1 MSNAIDLELT
11 SKRFLLYL
19 RAEKAVSQHTLIA
32 YQNDLKDFQ
41 KFLKK
46 SFLDISH
53 FRHLRLT
60 IREYWSGL
68 LKRNFSAATLCRR
81 LATLRSFFNF
91 LMREN
96 LLETNPFN
104 YLPSPKREK
113 HLPKFLTEKEVD
125 HLLTDVDHLNYRF
138 KTRDNALLEILYSAG
153 LRIEELT
160 RLNVGDCD
168 LWNGVLRVFGKGS
181 KERVLPVGDFA
192 MKAVKKYLEETHR
205 PFESAS
211 GSGPLFL
218 NARGKRLGVR
228 GARKV
233 LGQLIRKTSLHKNVN
248 PHMLRHTFATH
259 LVDRG
264 CDLRSVQEMLG
275 HKNLATTQIYTHTSV
290 ERLRKVY
297 ASAHPRA

>member
-1 MSNAIDLELT
+1 MSKEIDLELT
-11 SKRFLLYL
+11 TKRFLLYL
-19 RAEKAVSQHTLIA
+19 RAEKAVSHHTHIA

-46 SFLDISH
+46 STLDTSN

-60 IREYWSGL
+60 VREYWATL

-96 LLETNPFN
+96 LLETNPFH

-113 HLPKFLTEKEVD
+113 HLPKFLTEKEVT
-125 HLLTDVDHLNYRF
+125 HLLGDIENINIRS
-138 KTRDNALLEILYSAG
+138 KSRDNAMLELLYSAG
-153 LRIEELT
+153 LRIEELVRT
-160 RLNVGDCD
+160 NIGDID
-168 LWNGVLRVFGKGS
+168 IWNGVIRVFGKGN
-181 KERVLPVGDFA
+181 KERVVPLGSYA
-192 MKAVKKYLEETHR
+192 LTAIKKYLEESHR
-205 PFESAS
+205 LTDGQ

-218 NARGKRLGVR
+218 NIRGKRLSVR

-233 LGQLIRKTSLHKNVN
+233 IGQLVNRTSLHKNVN
-248 PHMLRHTFATH
+248 PHMLRHSFATH

-290 ERLRKVY
+290 EHLRKVY
-297 ASAHPRA
+297 EKSHPRA